1 MNSAGPALETLTR
14 RLLDTPAEFLDE
26 PRIDNSG
33 TVAVPALVHDL
44 MRLHG
49 HRAPARWLDGL
60 GGAQPRARRNRLAVM
75 MVLCWLL
82 ADEWFLAQGLPR
94 DALYSLFEN
103 EAGQLAQATP
113 AHNFVQET
121 GAGEEL
127 VRVALA
133 HFGYRPADESLEQAQ
148 DRLAAVS
155 AAARRRLLD
164 ASRAAEKRA
173 REVREALARKAAE
186 ESADKWTRE

>member
-1 MNSAGPALETLTR
+1 MNGAGPALETLTR

-26 PRIDNSG
+26 PRIDGNGS
-33 TVAVPALVHDL
+33 VAVPALVHDL
-44 MRLHG
+44 MRMHG
-49 HRAPARWLDGL
+49 HRAPAHWLDAL
-60 GGAQPRARRNRLAVM
+60 GGAQPRAQRNRLAVVM
-75 MVLCWLL
+75 IVCWLL
-82 ADEWFLAQGLPR
+82 ADEWFLTQGLPR
-94 DALYSLFEN
+94 DALVSLFER
-103 EAGQLAQATP
+103 EAGLLAQATP
-113 AHNFVQET
+113 AHNFVQEA

-127 VRVALA
+127 VRVTLA

-148 DRLAAVS
+148 DRLSAVS

-173 REVREALARKAAE
+173 REVREALARKAAQ